1 MGKQQKKKILIAD
14 DSPMNRALLLEM
26 LEDQFEILEAENGK
40 VAVELLS
47 EHRQELSLVLL
58 DILMPEMDGFE
69 VLAVM
74 NKYHWI
80 EEMPV
85 IIISAETS
93 PSYIDRAYDFGA
105 MDFISRPFNLAVVR
119 RRVENTLLLFAKER
133 KLTNIVTE
141 QIFKNKQSS
150 RLMISVLA
158 QIVEFRN
165 GESGLHVLH
174 INTITSLLLQQLRQK
189 ENRYGLDREKSER
202 ITTASTLHDI
212 GKISIPEEILNKP
225 GKLTSEEF
233 EMMKTHSMIGAKM
246 LSGLSEKQREDPLIQ
261 TAYEICRWHHERY
274 DGRGYPDGLKGEEIP
289 ISAQVVSLADVYD
302 ALTSERCYKKAFSHE
317 AALEMILQ
325 GQCGAFHPM
334 LLECLREISESLKV
348 ELAVNSDHRE
358 EEEDLRN
365 VADQLHDYG
374 LLSSERMADQEYFE
388 RQKVRFFS
396 DTSEEIF
403 FVYTASPPMLTLN
416 KYGARRLGLEE
427 LLTEPLQEEK
437 AEKWLGQGR
446 ALFREKMAAASP
458 ENPDFGFSS
467 TVSIDG
473 QPQGCDYECH
483 TVWTSSGCY
492 GAIGKLLLKR
502 KENLSADREK
512 HRLKKLA
519 EAVEQI
525 SAGRFELSLSVEGK
539 DEIGRLE
546 AGFQSMTE
554 HLTRHLDELSD
565 LAYRDSLTSVRNR
578 AAYQK
583 DAARLDQ
590 RLKTERC
597 DFAVIVLD
605 VNYLKYINN
614 TYGHALGDELLVKG
628 CKIIC
633 GVFQHSPVYRIGG
646 DEFVVILEREDLKND
661 EELTETLRHS
671 MVEIDCLDGTAF
683 KTPIS
688 MGIARY
694 EQGKD
699 LSFDDVFRRADAL
712 MYENK
717 LEIKSAHRL
726 FSDLTDGSQKT
737 VQAGN

>member
-105 MDFISRPFNLAVVR
+105 MDFITRPFNLAVVR

-189 ENRYGLDREKSER
+189 ENRYGLDQEKSER

-388 RQKVRFFS
+388 RNKVRFFS

-578 AAYQK
+578 VAYQK

>member
-105 MDFISRPFNLAVVR
+105 MDFITRPFNLAVVR

-189 ENRYGLDREKSER
+189 ENRYGLDQEKSER

-388 RQKVRFFS
+388 RHKVRFFS

>member
-105 MDFISRPFNLAVVR
+105 MDFITRPFNLAVVR

-737 VQAGN
+737 VQAGS

>member
-105 MDFISRPFNLAVVR
+105 MDFITRPFNLAVVR

-302 ALTSERCYKKAFSHE
+302 ALTSERCPT
-317 AALEMILQ
+317 
-325 GQCGAFHPM
+325 C
-334 LLECLREISESLKV
+334 V
-348 ELAVNSDHRE
+348 
-358 EEEDLRN
+358 
-365 VADQLHDYG
+365 
-374 LLSSERMADQEYFE
+374 
-388 RQKVRFFS
+388 
-396 DTSEEIF
+396 T
-403 FVYTASPPMLTLN
+403 
-416 KYGARRLGLEE
+416 
-427 LLTEPLQEEK
+427 
-437 AEKWLGQGR
+437 
-446 ALFREKMAAASP
+446 
-458 ENPDFGFSS
+458 
-467 TVSIDG
+467 
-473 QPQGCDYECH
+473 
-483 TVWTSSGCY
+483 
-492 GAIGKLLLKR
+492 GK
-502 KENLSADREK
+502 NLSGWS
-512 HRLKKLA
+512 
-519 EAVEQI
+519 QNI
-525 SAGRFELSLSVEGK
+525 
-539 DEIGRLE
+539 I
-546 AGFQSMTE
+546 
-554 HLTRHLDELSD
+554 
-565 LAYRDSLTSVRNR
+565 
-578 AAYQK
+578 AATF
-583 DAARLDQ
+583 L
-590 RLKTERC
+590 
-597 DFAVIVLD
+597 I
-605 VNYLKYINN
+605 
-614 TYGHALGDELLVKG
+614 
-628 CKIIC
+628 
-633 GVFQHSPVYRIGG
+633 
-646 DEFVVILEREDLKND
+646 
-661 EELTETLRHS
+661 
-671 MVEIDCLDGTAF
+671 
-683 KTPIS
+683 
-688 MGIARY
+688 
-694 EQGKD
+694 
-699 LSFDDVFRRADAL
+699 
-712 MYENK
+712 
-717 LEIKSAHRL
+717 
-726 FSDLTDGSQKT
+726 
-737 VQAGN
+737 

>member
-1 MGKQQKKKILIAD
+1 MGKQQKKEILIAD

-105 MDFISRPFNLAVVR
+105 MDFITRPFNLAVVR

-726 FSDLTDGSQKT
+726 FSDLTDGS
-737 VQAGN
+737 

>member
-105 MDFISRPFNLAVVR
+105 MDFITRPFNLAVVR

-189 ENRYGLDREKSER
+189 ENRYGLDQEKSER

-388 RQKVRFFS
+388 RHKVRFFS

-578 AAYQK
+578 VAYQK

>member
-105 MDFISRPFNLAVVR
+105 MDFITRPFNLAVVR

-348 ELAVNSDHRE
+348 ELAVNSDYRE

>member
-105 MDFISRPFNLAVVR
+105 MDFITRPFNLAVVR

-165 GESGLHVLH
+165 EESGLHVLH

-189 ENRYGLDREKSER
+189 ENRYGLDQEKSER

-388 RQKVRFFS
+388 RHKVRFFS

>member
-105 MDFISRPFNLAVVR
+105 MDFITRPFNLAVVR

-473 QPQGCDYECH
+473 QPQGCAYECH

>member
-105 MDFISRPFNLAVVR
+105 MDFITRPFNLAVVR

-246 LSGLSEKQREDPLIQ
+246 LSGLSEKQRENPLIQ

>member
-105 MDFISRPFNLAVVR
+105 MDFITRPFNLAVVR

-133 KLTNIVTE
+133 ELTNIVTE

-737 VQAGN
+737 VQAGS

>member
-105 MDFISRPFNLAVVR
+105 MDFITRPFNLAVVR

-396 DTSEEIF
+396 DTSEEII

>member
-14 DSPMNRALLLEM
+14 DSPMNRALILEM

-105 MDFISRPFNLAVVR
+105 MDFITRPFNLAVVR

-189 ENRYGLDREKSER
+189 ENRYGLDQEKSER

-388 RQKVRFFS
+388 RHKVRFFS

-473 QPQGCDYECH
+473 QPQGCAYECH

>member
-105 MDFISRPFNLAVVR
+105 MDFITRPFNLAVVR

>member
-105 MDFISRPFNLAVVR
+105 MDFITRPFNLAVVR

-246 LSGLSEKQREDPLIQ
+246 LSGLSEKQRENPLIQ

-712 MYENK
+712 MYEKK

>member
-14 DSPMNRALLLEM
+14 DSPMNRALILEM

-105 MDFISRPFNLAVVR
+105 MDFITRPFNLAVVR

-473 QPQGCDYECH
+473 QPQGCAYECH

-726 FSDLTDGSQKT
+726 FSDLTDGS
-737 VQAGN
+737 

>member
-105 MDFISRPFNLAVVR
+105 MDFITRPFNLAVVR
-119 RRVENTLLLFAKER
+119 RRVENTLLFFAKER

-189 ENRYGLDREKSER
+189 ENRYGLDQEKSER

-388 RQKVRFFS
+388 RHKVRFFS

>member
-47 EHRQELSLVLL
+47 EHRKELSLVLL

-105 MDFISRPFNLAVVR
+105 MDFITRPFNLAVVR

-348 ELAVNSDHRE
+348 ELAVNSDYRE

-492 GAIGKLLLKR
+492 GANGKLLLKR

>member
-85 IIISAETS
+85 IVISAETS

-105 MDFISRPFNLAVVR
+105 MDFITRPFNLAVVR

-446 ALFREKMAAASP
+446 AFFREKMAAASP

>member
-105 MDFISRPFNLAVVR
+105 MDFITRPFNLAVVR

-261 TAYEICRWHHERY
+261 TAYEICRRHHERY